1 MQAADSG
8 TPDQRHTV
16 FQTSLLSA
24 LLDGVYDGSMTI
36 GDLLQHGDFGLGT
49 FNALDGEM
57 IILDSVC
64 YQLHNGGA
72 ATVAATGQ
80 QTPFALVVP
89 FVASM
94 TAELPPHSRRQ
105 EVVDVIGALTGSDN
119 YLYAVKITGT
129 FDWVRTRTVMKQS
142 KPYRPLR
149 EVTKGEP
156 VVQFDSISGVVAGF
170 RTPLYEQGIGVPGG
184 HVHFLD
190 DTHERGGHVLDYA
203 LEHGVLE
210 VCLCTDLH
218 LALPLTEAF
227 RTAHL
232 SPDDLADQVQQTERH
247 T

>member
-1 MQAADSG
+1 VQAHAPADV
-8 TPDQRHTV
+8 RHTV

-24 LLDGVYDGSMTI
+24 LLDGVYEGSMTI
-36 GDLLQHGDFGLGT
+36 GELLRHGDFGLGT

-64 YQLHNGGA
+64 HQLHDSGA
-72 ATVAATGQ
+72 ATIAGNDL
-80 QTPFALVVP
+80 QTPFAVVAR
-89 FVASM
+89 FVAAI
-94 TAELPPHSRRQ
+94 TAELPPHSSRQ
-105 EVVDVIGALTGSDN
+105 AVVDIVTELTGSDN
-119 YLYAVKITGT
+119 YLYAIKVTGS
-129 FDWVRTRTVMKQS
+129 FDWVRTRTVKRQA

-156 VVQFDSISGVVAGF
+156 VVQFDDIDGVVAGF

-190 DTHERGGHVLDYA
+190 SAHERGGHVLDYA
-203 LEHGVLE
+203 LNHGRLE
-210 VCLCTDLH
+210 ICLGTDLH

-227 RTAHL
+227 RRARLT
-232 SPDDLADQVQQTERH
+232 PDDLADQVQQTERH

>member
-1 MQAADSG
+1 MQEVRDTSG
-8 TPDQRHTV
+8 KRHTV

-24 LLDGVYDGSMTI
+24 LLDGVYDGSMTV

-72 ATVAATGQ
+72 ASVATTQQ
-80 QTPFALVVP
+80 QTPFAVVVR
-89 FVASM
+89 FVPSIVARLRPRS
-94 TAELPPHSRRQ
+94 SRQ
-105 EVVDVIGALTGSDN
+105 DVVDVVSELTGSDN
-119 YLYAVKITGT
+119 YLYAIKITGH
-129 FDWVRTRTVMKQS
+129 FDWVRTRTVMKQT

-156 VVQFDSISGVVAGF
+156 VVQFDDLGGVVAGF

-184 HVHFLD
+184 HVHFID
-190 DTHERGGHVLDYA
+190 DSYERGGHVLDYA
-203 LEHGVLE
+203 LNQGTLE
-210 VCLCTDLH
+210 VCLGTDLH
-218 LALPLTEAF
+218 LALPLTTAF
-227 RTAHL
+227 RAAHL
-232 SPDDLADQVQQTERH
+232 TPDDLVEQVQQTERH

>member
-1 MQAADSG
+1 M
-8 TPDQRHTV
+8 PNVRHTV

-24 LLDGVYDGSMTI
+24 LLDGVYDGSMTV
-36 GDLLQHGDFGLGT
+36 GELLQQGDFGLGT

-57 IILDSVC
+57 IILDGVC
-64 YQLHNGGA
+64 YQLHDSGA
-72 ATVAATGQ
+72 ATVATTQ
-80 QTPFALVVP
+80 QKTPFAVVARFLP
-89 FVASM
+89 AM
-94 TAELPPHSRRQ
+94 TAEIPPHSDRQ
-105 EVVDVIGALTGSDN
+105 TVVDIVTELTGSDN
-119 YLYAVKITGT
+119 YLYAIKLTGH
-129 FDWVRTRTVMKQS
+129 FDWVRTRTVKRQR

-156 VVQFDSISGVVAGF
+156 VVQFDNVDGIVAGF

-190 DTHERGGHVLDYA
+190 DSRERGGHVLDYVLGEGR
-203 LEHGVLE
+203 LEI
-210 VCLCTDLH
+210 CLGTDLH

-232 SPDDLADQVQQTERH
+232 TPADLADQVQQTERH

>member
-1 MQAADSG
+1 MQAGSTG
-8 TPDQRHTV
+8 PDVRHTV

-36 GDLLQHGDFGLGT
+36 ADLLQHGDFGLGT

-64 YQLHNGGA
+64 YQLHDSGA
-72 ATVAATGQ
+72 ATIASSEQ
-80 QTPFALVVP
+80 QTPFAVVARFAP
-89 FVASM
+89 TITTEVPAQS
-94 TAELPPHSRRQ
+94 SRQ
-105 EVVDVIGALTGSDN
+105 QVVDIVTELTGSDN
-119 YLYAVKITGT
+119 YLYAIKLTGH
-129 FDWVRTRTVMKQS
+129 FDWVRTRTVKRQT

-156 VVQFDSISGVVAGF
+156 VVQFDDIDGVVAGF

-184 HVHFLD
+184 HVHFV
-190 DTHERGGHVLDYA
+190 DTARERGGHVLDYA
-203 LEHGVLE
+203 LGSGRLE
-210 VCLCTDLH
+210 ICLCTDLH

-227 RTAHL
+227 RRAHL
-232 SPDDLADQVQQTERH
+232 TPDDLADQVQQTERH